1 MFSTYRIDETY
12 DWNFRHG
19 PSYEGPFP
27 DVPATPTKDFLGI
40 PVNARFGIAAGLL
53 LNSQWI
59 ETYARLGFD
68 VLTYKTVRSVHREC
82 YGLPN
87 WVFIDRDDQVD
98 AHKLDEIQHSRRD
111 FRGDFTAATSSVSFG
126 MPSKAPAEWMPD
138 VARARKCLRPGQ
150 ALIVSVV
157 ASPQPGSDVSHMI
170 ADFGQ
175 LAAMAREAGAQVVE
189 ANLSCPNVCTA
200 EGDIFLD
207 ADLSGNIARAMQDN
221 AGGLPVLLKLGHFAD
236 ESKLTGVL
244 HAVEGLATGVV
255 MVNGISRRVVADDN
269 TPVFGQGREL
279 SGILGRGIH
288 AFSLDNVKAAQAVI
302 AKDNLSTKVIAVGG
316 VSTTADAAHY
326 FDTGVEAVMMGSA
339 PSFDPTLAVQF
350 KQEHPE
356 W

>member
-1 MFSTYRIDETY
+1 MLTTYRIDETY

-19 PSYEGPFP
+19 PSYDGPFP
-27 DVPATPTKDFLGI
+27 TVPETPRKDFLGI
-40 PVNARFGIAAGLL
+40 PVNARLGIAAGLL
-53 LNSQWI
+53 LNSRWI

-68 VLTYKTVRSVHREC
+68 ILTYKTVRSVQREC

-98 AHKLDEIQHSRRD
+98 PHKLDEVQRSRQD

-126 MPSKAPAEWMPD
+126 MPSKAPDQWMPD
-138 VARARKCLRPGQ
+138 VTRAREVLRPGQ

-170 ADFGQ
+170 ADFG
-175 LAAMAREAGAQVVE
+175 LLTAMAREAGAQAVE

-207 ADLSGNIARAMQDN
+207 ADLSGKIARAMQDN

-236 ESKLTGVL
+236 EAKLAGVL
-244 HAVEGLATGVV
+244 QAVEGSATGVV
-255 MVNGISRRVVADDN
+255 MVNGISRRVVGTDAS
-269 TPVFGQGREL
+269 PVFGEGREM

-288 AFSLDNVKAAQAVI
+288 AFSLDNVKAAMAII
-302 AKDNLSTKVIAVGG
+302 AKDKLSLKVIAVGG
-316 VSTTADAAHY
+316 VSTVADAADY
-326 FDTGVEAVMMGSA
+326 FDTGAIAVMMGSA
-339 PSFDPTLAVQF
+339 PSFDPTLAVRF